1 MADGDFVD
9 YLVAHGAYAE
19 AARAA
24 AGRGEL
30 GRAIALYERV
40 WRFADAWPLALTLG
54 DRALAVRL
62 ALDANLPAQAAE
74 IAEATP
80 PEGLLA
86 VAEAFAARGR
96 SFEAARTAER
106 AGAWTRAAAWYRRA
120 GAPLDEARAETRA
133 GALREAGL
141 IYERLIGQGGPGD
154 EATTA
159 RLALG
164 RLLAR
169 LGRAEEAVRHLQIAA
184 RVPAVRTAAWRA
196 LCGPLLALGLP
207 GAAAEIAA
215 RLHAADESLPRAPGE
230 LALLEEAAT
239 ETERDGGDG
248 GEVGRRYH
256 LRRLIGAGAVGR
268 VYEAF
273 DSLLGAPV
281 ALKLLAVG
289 GGSGGDPERQAYLRY
304 AREAEAAGRL
314 RHPNIVALAD
324 AQPASGLFVF
334 ELMTGGTLADRLATQ
349 GPLPLV
355 GARRL
360 ALDLLAALSAAHER
374 GIVHRDVKPANV
386 FYDAAGNAKLGD
398 FGSAHLADF
407 GQTQTGGFFGTV
419 AYMSPEQ
426 ITGASIGYSADLYAL
441 GATLVEA
448 LTGRPPFFGPD
459 LVAQHLGEAP
469 PRPSERRPTLSPSH
483 DQVLMRALAKVPGER
498 FASAIEMAE
507 AVLAWPTD
515 GTEKAAATTRTIG
528 GEVPAAA
535 AALAEKIRGRADD
548 RARALAHRRRA
559 TGPAPRSA
567 HRARAPGRGARLA
580 ARPRS
585 AARAARGRRRG
596 WTGGPAPAPAGR
608 RAPRDLVRGRGR
620 RSRAAR
626 GAHRRRARGPRC
638 SPRPSAGQARA
649 RLRPHARRPG
659 AAGGAPSPQLVK
671 SCVTNR
677 GRVPFASGPNTA
689 PTPRRRARGSSRL
702 PRWPGLPANP
712 LSAWSGL

>member
-19 AARAA
+19 AARVATE
-24 AGRGEL
+24 RGEL

-40 WRFADAWPLALTLG
+40 WRFGDAWPLALKLG
-54 DRALAVRL
+54 DRQLAVRL
-62 ALDANLPAQAAE
+62 ALDANEPARATE

-96 SFEAARTAER
+96 TFEAARAAER
-106 AGAWTRAAAWYRRA
+106 AGAWARAAAWYRRA

-141 IYERLIGQGGPGD
+141 IYERMIAEGAGD
-154 EATTA
+154 EAAAA

-169 LGRAEEAVRHLQIAA
+169 LGRAEEAVRHLQVAA
-184 RVPAVRTAAWRA
+184 RLPTLRVVAWRA
-196 LCGPLLALGLP
+196 LCGQLLALGLP

-215 RLHAADESLPRAPGE
+215 RLHGADPSLPRAAAE
-230 LALLEEAAT
+230 LALIEEAGDDT
-239 ETERDGGDG
+239 GRDAGAGGDL
-248 GEVGRRYH
+248 GRRYH
-256 LRRLIGAGAVGR
+256 LRRLLGAGALGR

-273 DSLLGAPV
+273 DALLGAPV

-289 GGSGGDPERQAYLRY
+289 GGVGGDPERQAYLGF

-334 ELMTGGTLADRLATQ
+334 ELMTGGTLADRLATH

-355 GARRL
+355 AARRL
-360 ALDLLAALSAAHER
+360 ALDLLAALGAAHER

-426 ITGASIGYSADLYAL
+426 ITGAPIGYAADLYGL
-441 GATLVEA
+441 GATLFEA
-448 LTGRPPFFGPD
+448 LTGQPPFLGPD
-459 LVAQHLGEAP
+459 LVGQHLGELP
-469 PRPSERRPTLSPSH
+469 SRPSSLRPELSPLH
-483 DQVLMRALAKVPGER
+483 DDVVGRALAKTPANR
-498 FASAIEMAE
+498 YSSALDMTE
-507 AVLAWPTD
+507 AVLVWPTAMTAAQLTTQAATRD
-515 GTEKAAATTRTIG
+515 ARRAAAPPPATMPEAALPPERELWRTADLRLVIRHDLRTAREVLVEERTTPIDGAALDELRTVAAAGGPHVQRLLRLSDDRRTIWY
-528 GEVPAAA
+528 EVVTGDPHPLEALTPEER
-535 AALAEKIRGRADD
+535 AALAG
-548 RARALAHRRRA
+548 ALGCLPETRVQGFVRTAA
-559 TGPAPRSA
+559 
-567 HRARAPGRGARLA
+567 GAVLLV
-580 ARPRS
+580 
-585 AARAARGRRRG
+585 
-596 WTGGPAPAPAGR
+596 APAS
-608 RAPRDLVRGRGR
+608 AP
-620 RSRAAR
+620 
-626 GAHRRRARGPRC
+626 P
-638 SPRPSAGQARA
+638 
-649 RLRPHARRPG
+649 
-659 AAGGAPSPQLVK
+659 
-671 SCVTNR
+671 
-677 GRVPFASGPNTA
+677 
-689 PTPRRRARGSSRL
+689 
-702 PRWPGLPANP
+702 
-712 LSAWSGL
+712 

>member
-24 AGRGEL
+24 AGRGEVA
-30 GRAIALYERV
+30 RAIALYERV

-62 ALDANLPAQAAE
+62 ALDANLPAEAAK
-74 IAEATP
+74 IADATP

-86 VAEAFAARGR
+86 VAEAFASRGR
-96 SFEAARTAER
+96 IFEAARAAER

-141 IYERLIGQGGPGD
+141 IYERLIGQGAGQGRGNAGNDQAGHEAGD
-154 EATTA
+154 EATLA

-184 RVPAVRTAAWRA
+184 RVPAMRMPAWRA

-215 RLHAADESLPRAPGE
+215 RLHAADESLPRTPAE
-230 LALLEEAAT
+230 LALLEEAAA
-239 ETERDGGDG
+239 EAG
-248 GEVGRRYH
+248 GEGAGGSDVGRRYH

-273 DSLLGAPV
+273 DSLLGATV

-289 GGSGGDPERQAYLRY
+289 GGGGGDPERQAYLRY

-334 ELMTGGTLADRLATQ
+334 ELMTGGTLADRLATH

-360 ALDLLAALSAAHER
+360 ALDLLAALGAAHER

-386 FYDAAGNAKLGD
+386 LYDAAGNAKLGD

-426 ITGASIGYSADLYAL
+426 ITGAPIGYSADLYAL

-448 LTGRPPFFGPD
+448 LTGRPPFFGAD

-469 PRPSERRPTLSPSH
+469 PRPSERRPELSPLH
-483 DQVLMRALAKVPGER
+483 DEVLMRALAKAPGDR
-498 FASAIEMAE
+498 FGSAIEMAE
-507 AVLAWPTD
+507 AVIAWPIE
-515 GTEKAAATTRTIG
+515 GTVTTPPGVAAPPTERPETGPTAPATERELWRTSDARLVLRPDPRTAREVLVEEHASPIDSEALRELREVAAAG
-528 GEVPAAA
+528 GPQIQRLLRLDPERRAIWYEVVEGEPQPLEALTPAERAAVAAPLARLPAA
-535 AALAEKIRGRADD
+535 
-548 RARALAHRRRA
+548 RRRA
-559 TGPAPRSA
+559 FVRT
-567 HRARAPGRGARLA
+567 
-580 ARPRS
+580 
-585 AARAARGRRRG
+585 
-596 WTGGPAPAPAGR
+596 PAGPVVLV
-608 RAPRDLVRGRGR
+608 APV
-620 RSRAAR
+620 
-626 GAHRRRARGPRC
+626 
-638 SPRPSAGQARA
+638 
-649 RLRPHARRPG
+649 
-659 AAGGAPSPQLVK
+659 
-671 SCVTNR
+671 
-677 GRVPFASGPNTA
+677 
-689 PTPRRRARGSSRL
+689 
-702 PRWPGLPANP
+702 P
-712 LSAWSGL
+712 LSW

>member
-1 MADGDFVD
+1 MTAAMADGDFVD

-30 GRAIALYERV
+30 ARAIALYERV

-96 SFEAARTAER
+96 TFEAARTAER

-141 IYERLIGQGGPGD
+141 IYERLIGQGSPGD
-154 EATTA
+154 EATMA

-184 RVPAVRTAAWRA
+184 RVPALRTAAWRA
-196 LCGPLLALGLP
+196 LCGPLLALGWT

-215 RLHAADESLPRAPGE
+215 RLHAADESLPRAPAE
-230 LALLEEAAT
+230 LALLEEAAA
-239 ETERDGGDG
+239 ETGRDGGEG
-248 GEVGRRYH
+248 GDVGRRYH

-289 GGSGGDPERQAYLRY
+289 GGGGGDPERQAYLRY

-334 ELMTGGTLADRLATQ
+334 ELMTGGTLADRLATH

-360 ALDLLAALSAAHER
+360 ALDLLAALGAAHER

-386 FYDAAGNAKLGD
+386 LYDAAGNAKLGD

-426 ITGASIGYSADLYAL
+426 ITGAPIGYSADLYAL

-448 LTGRPPFFGPD
+448 LTGQPPFFGPD

-469 PRPSERRPTLSPSH
+469 PRPSARRPGLSPLH
-483 DQVLMRALAKVPGER
+483 DEVLMRALEKVPGER

-507 AVLAWPTD
+507 AIATWPTE
-515 GTEKAAATTRTIG
+515 GAAAQTATELPAVAATPPTERGDSAPTLERELWRTSDARLVLRHDPRTAREVLVEEHASPIDSEALQELRVVAAAG
-528 GEVPAAA
+528 GPQIQRLLRLDAERRAIWYEVVAGEPQPLEALTAAERAAVAAPLARLPAA
-535 AALAEKIRGRADD
+535 
-548 RARALAHRRRA
+548 RARAFVR
-559 TGPAPRSA
+559 T
-567 HRARAPGRGARLA
+567 
-580 ARPRS
+580 
-585 AARAARGRRRG
+585 
-596 WTGGPAPAPAGR
+596 PAGPVVLV
-608 RAPRDLVRGRGR
+608 APV
-620 RSRAAR
+620 
-626 GAHRRRARGPRC
+626 
-638 SPRPSAGQARA
+638 
-649 RLRPHARRPG
+649 
-659 AAGGAPSPQLVK
+659 
-671 SCVTNR
+671 
-677 GRVPFASGPNTA
+677 
-689 PTPRRRARGSSRL
+689 
-702 PRWPGLPANP
+702 P
-712 LSAWSGL
+712 LSW

>member
-1 MADGDFVD
+1 MLPLKESMLLTRARKLWEHVRRPMADGDFVD

-24 AGRGEL
+24 VGRGEL
-30 GRAIALYERV
+30 ARAIALYERV

-62 ALDANLPAQAAE
+62 ALDANLPAQASE

-141 IYERLIGQGGPGD
+141 IYERLIGQGGGGHPVGD
-154 EATTA
+154 EATSA

-184 RVPAVRTAAWRA
+184 RDPSARTAAWRA

-215 RLHAADESLPRAPGE
+215 RLHAADASLPRAPGE
-230 LALLEEAAT
+230 LALLEEAAA
-239 ETERDGGDG
+239 ETGRQGGDGNDGGD
-248 GEVGRRYH
+248 VGRRYH

-281 ALKLLAVG
+281 ALKLLVVG
-289 GGSGGDPERQAYLRY
+289 GGGGGDPERQAYLRY

-360 ALDLLAALSAAHER
+360 ALDLLAALGAAHER
-374 GIVHRDVKPANV
+374 GIIHRDVKPANV
-386 FYDAAGNAKLGD
+386 LYDAAGNAKLGD

-426 ITGASIGYSADLYAL
+426 ITGAPIGYAADLYAL

-448 LTGRPPFFGPD
+448 LTGKPPFFGPD

-469 PRPSERRPTLSPSH
+469 PPPSERRPGLSPLH
-483 DQVLMRALAKVPGER
+483 DEVLLRALAKAPGER

-507 AVLAWPTD
+507 AIVAWPTEATAI
-515 GTEKAAATTRTIG
+515 GTATETR
-528 GEVPAAA
+528 AAA
-535 AALAEKIRGRADD
+535 AAAPTERAEETATIERELWRTSEARLVSRRDPRTAREVLVEEHASPLDSAALQELREVAAAGGPQIQRLLRLDAERRAIWYEVIEGEPQPLAALTPPERA
-548 RARALAHRRRA
+548 ALAAHLDRLPAARRRA
-559 TGPAPRSA
+559 FVRT
-567 HRARAPGRGARLA
+567 
-580 ARPRS
+580 
-585 AARAARGRRRG
+585 
-596 WTGGPAPAPAGR
+596 PAGPVVLV
-608 RAPRDLVRGRGR
+608 APV
-620 RSRAAR
+620 
-626 GAHRRRARGPRC
+626 
-638 SPRPSAGQARA
+638 
-649 RLRPHARRPG
+649 
-659 AAGGAPSPQLVK
+659 
-671 SCVTNR
+671 
-677 GRVPFASGPNTA
+677 
-689 PTPRRRARGSSRL
+689 
-702 PRWPGLPANP
+702 P
-712 LSAWSGL
+712 LSW

>member
-24 AGRGEL
+24 VGRGEL
-30 GRAIALYERV
+30 ARAIALYERV
-40 WRFADAWPLALTLG
+40 WRFADAWPLALALG

-62 ALDANLPAQAAE
+62 ALDANLPAQASE

-96 SFEAARTAER
+96 TFEAARTAER
-106 AGAWTRAAAWYRRA
+106 AGAWTQAAAWYRRA

-141 IYERLIGQGGPGD
+141 IYERLIGQGSGGHQAGD
-154 EATTA
+154 EATSA

-215 RLHAADESLPRAPGE
+215 RLHAADESLPRIPGE
-230 LALLEEAAT
+230 LALLEEAAA
-239 ETERDGGDG
+239 ETGRDGGDG
-248 GEVGRRYH
+248 GDVGRRYH

-289 GGSGGDPERQAYLRY
+289 GGGGGDPERQAYLRY

-360 ALDLLAALSAAHER
+360 ALDLLAALGAAHER

-386 FYDAAGNAKLGD
+386 LYDAAGNAKLGD

-426 ITGASIGYSADLYAL
+426 ITGAPIGYSADLYAL

-469 PRPSERRPTLSPSH
+469 PRPSGRRPELSPEH
-483 DQVLMRALAKVPGER
+483 DEVLLRALAKAPGER
-498 FASAIEMAE
+498 FASALEMAE
-507 AVLAWPTD
+507 AVAAWPTEGSAT
-515 GTEKAAATTRTIG
+515 GTATGTATGSATEMRAAA
-528 GEVPAAA
+528 PAAPA
-535 AALAEKIRGRADD
+535 ERAENTATLERELWRTSDARLVLRHDPRTAREVLVEEHASPLDSAALQE
-548 RARALAHRRRA
+548 
-559 TGPAPRSA
+559 
-567 HRARAPGRGARLA
+567 
-580 ARPRS
+580 
-585 AARAARGRRRG
+585 
-596 WTGGPAPAPAGR
+596 
-608 RAPRDLVRGRGR
+608 
-620 RSRAAR
+620 
-626 GAHRRRARGPRC
+626 
-638 SPRPSAGQARA
+638 
-649 RLRPHARRPG
+649 LREVA
-659 AAGGAPSPQLVK
+659 AAGGPQIQRLL
-671 SCVTNR
+671 R
-677 GRVPFASGPNTA
+677 LDAD
-689 PTPRRRARGSSRL
+689 RRAIWYELIEGDPQPLASLTPTERAAVAAPLSRL
-702 PRWPGLPANP
+702 PAARQRAFVRTPAGPVVLVAPVP
-712 LSAWSGL
+712 LSW